1 MSSNTT
7 NWILAV
13 VAGTLLVLIPAAA
26 SAQQAPN
33 AGGTISAA
41 RKKADSAGKQGADKK
56 APARSTRRTSS
67 RRTGRSQL
75 RDPFQSLGGG
85 SGRSAEP
92 GGSRKRPSGER
103 GLLISQIQVGGIVL
117 GGRGKIAVVAVQ
129 GRDRA
134 FFLREGDRVY
144 DGILKEI
151 RSDRVIFRQ
160 RSRDAFGRVI
170 VRDVT
175 KMLTSL
181 PIGS

>member
-1 MSSNTT
+1 MVSSNTT

-13 VAGTLLVLIPAAA
+13 AAGALLVLIPAAA

-41 RKKADSAGKQGADKK
+41 RKKADSVEKQGADKK
-56 APARSTRRTSS
+56 APARPARRTSS
-67 RRTGRSQL
+67 RRSGRSQL

-85 SGRSAEP
+85 GGRTAP
-92 GGSRKRPSGER
+92 GGSRKLPPGVR

-117 GGRGKIAVVAVQ
+117 GGRGKIAVVGIQ

-160 RSRDAFGRVI
+160 RSRDAFGRVL

-181 PIGS
+181 PIGP